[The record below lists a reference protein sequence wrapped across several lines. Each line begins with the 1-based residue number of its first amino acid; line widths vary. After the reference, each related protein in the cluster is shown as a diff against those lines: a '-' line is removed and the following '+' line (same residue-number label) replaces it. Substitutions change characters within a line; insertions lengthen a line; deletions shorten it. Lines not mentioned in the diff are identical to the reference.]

1 MSDKRVLRDL
11 KLTRFSAVGNPAQKG
26 AQAVLLKSAG
36 NAAEVETIAG
46 APAATTANVEQT
58 RKDETLDTEDSTME
72 KTAEEM
78 AAVQEQLDKANK
90 VIALSADERAHY
102 DGLAGDTADAY
113 LAKSAGD
120 RAADIRAA
128 TDSDPV
134 EYTSKATG
142 QVLRKSAGEIV
153 IALAKQVDELAE
165 KNEILTKANEVARL
179 EKRIATEFP
188 NLPNEEGALPQLL
201 KAAEGIGEKAVA
213 ILASANTATTGL
225 FKAAGVAG
233 EPVMTEAGADPAET
247 FEKKAEELMKADS
260 LTSAEAIVKFGRTD
274 EGRLLRAQID
284 ARRPAVTAEV
294 QGE

>member
-1 MSDKRVLRDL
+1 M
-11 KLTRFSAVGNPAQKG
+11 
-26 AQAVLLKSAG
+26 
-36 NAAEVETIAG
+36 
-46 APAATTANVEQT
+46 
-58 RKDETLDTEDSTME
+58 
-72 KTAEEM
+72 
-78 AAVQEQLDKANK
+78 
-90 VIALSADERAHY
+90 
-102 DGLAGDTADAY
+102 
-113 LAKSAGD
+113 
-120 RAADIRAA
+120 A

-142 QVLRKSAGEIV
+142 QALRKSAGETA
-153 IALAKQVDELAE
+153 IALAKQVDAQADQIET
-165 KNEILTKANEVARL
+165 LTKANEMARL

-188 NLPNEEGALPQLL
+188 NLPNEEDALPQLL

-260 LTSAEAIVKFGRTD
+260 LTSAQAIVKFGRTD